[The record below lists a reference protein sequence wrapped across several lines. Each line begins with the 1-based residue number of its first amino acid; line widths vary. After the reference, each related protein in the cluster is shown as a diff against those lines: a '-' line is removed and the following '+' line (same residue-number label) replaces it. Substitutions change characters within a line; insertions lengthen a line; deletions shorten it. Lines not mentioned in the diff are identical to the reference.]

1 VGQWSAE
8 ETSDPNYADK
18 RNFYKVEKWT
28 KDGMR
33 LERWSTRGNSL
44 DKAPEVYRAAI
55 QHRPRGRLTIR
66 QRNRV
71 LERWPN
77 EA

>member
-1 VGQWSAE
+1 MGQWSAE

-44 DKAPEVYRAAI
+44 DKAPEVYRAI

>member
-1 VGQWSAE
+1 MGQWSAE

-33 LERWSTRGNSL
+33 LERL
-44 DKAPEVYRAAI
+44 VYA
-55 QHRPRGRLTIR
+55 G
-66 QRNRV
+66 
-71 LERWPN
+71 
-77 EA
+77 